1 MCAGSWWESK
11 RMEETA
17 GIRPPRGTPCDE
29 GENPCINKEGR
40 WGSSYCKTNGGTN
53 WGAECTEAEST
64 LYHSKKDEL
73 KE

>member
-1 MCAGSWWESK
+1 
-11 RMEETA
+11 MEETA

-64 LYHSKKDEL
+64 WYHSN
-73 KE
+73 